1 VVVDK
6 NVSQNNDASK
16 VILTMRRNIT
26 EITAIRSPEITAADK
41 IFLFFITNYI
51 YKFFN
56 VFYSLKNLNLNKYFY
71 GYM

>member
-1 VVVDK
+1 
-6 NVSQNNDASK
+6 
-16 VILTMRRNIT
+16 MRRNIT